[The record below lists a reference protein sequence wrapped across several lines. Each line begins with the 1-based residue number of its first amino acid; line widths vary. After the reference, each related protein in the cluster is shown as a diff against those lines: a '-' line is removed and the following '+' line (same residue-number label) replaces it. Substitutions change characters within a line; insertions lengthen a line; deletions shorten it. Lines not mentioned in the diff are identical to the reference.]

1 MNFNI
6 DLNYLLVYFLGYLTT
21 LNWIFVWQTT
31 TLKCKFAKLWLFI
44 RRKKSMMYTPTD
56 FDEYAYKHWGL
67 LGELL
72 TCPICFTHWVGA
84 IFTSI
89 FVYYFQ
95 LELILIPIAFFT
107 YPILVYSLIKKY
119 IN

>member
-1 MNFNI
+1 MKITPEIIEF
-6 DLNYLLVYFLGYLTT
+6 YVWGFLAS

-31 TLKCKFAKLWLFI
+31 TLKVHFLEVWLFI
-44 RRKKSMMYTPTD
+44 RRVKKKVYTPSD
-56 FDEYAYKHWGL
+56 FDEYVYKNWGL

-72 TCPICFTHWVGA
+72 NCPICLSHWTGA

-89 FVYYFQ
+89 LCYSFNGPWF
-95 LELILIPIAFFT
+95 LPPIAFFT
-107 YPILVYSLIKKY
+107 YPVLIYFLLKKY